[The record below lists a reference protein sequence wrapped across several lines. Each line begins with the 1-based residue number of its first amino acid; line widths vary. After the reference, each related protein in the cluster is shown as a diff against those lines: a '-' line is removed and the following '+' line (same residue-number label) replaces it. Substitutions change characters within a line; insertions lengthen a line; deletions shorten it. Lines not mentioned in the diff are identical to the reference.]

1 MLSMPEHMGLMMTFG
16 EYEPR
21 HGFAIWCLGFALALS
36 EPAAKNAFADFF
48 RRLRNYSAC
57 APFGH
62 CWRRRRYSF

>member
-21 HGFAIWCLGFALALS
+21 HGFAIWCLGFALLLCLS
-36 EPAAKNAFADFF
+36 RRRKTLLLTFF
-48 RRLRNYSAC
+48 GCLRNYSAC

-62 CWRRRRYSF
+62 CWRRRYSF

>member
-36 EPAAKNAFADFF
+36 EPAAKNVFADFF
-48 RRLRNYSAC
+48 
-57 APFGH
+57 
-62 CWRRRRYSF
+62 